1 MTSLRILL
9 ALIAIFNMYTL
20 QMDAN
25 TEFTEEIYMKPPS
38 DLMMILLSLLH
49 TSSEYTQE
57 QCDILE
63 EAAYRLRRGG
73 KLLLLKSLYGLVQ
86 APKNWFMLV
95 DLFLRHLGF
104 VATKSDPCLYYL
116 LDGGAIVL
124 LLLYVDDILLASTG
138 IGLVEKYYEL
148 FRSEFDVKLRP
159 DLNNYLKVELHHDRA
174 NQLITM
180 RLSKYIRE
188 ICERFNIVEGRAVTT
203 PMLSNHYLKNL
214 KTGAKSTETE
224 EERQYVRDFPLKE
237 FLVPVKV
244 CPIYFD
250 R

>member
-1 MTSLRILL
+1 M
-9 ALIAIFNMYTL
+9 
-20 QMDAN
+20 
-25 TEFTEEIYMKPPS
+25 
-38 DLMMILLSLLH
+38 
-49 TSSEYTQE
+49 
-57 QCDILE
+57 
-63 EAAYRLRRGG
+63 
-73 KLLLLKSLYGLVQ
+73 Q

-180 RLSKYIRE
+180 SLSKYIRE
-188 ICERFNIVEGRAVTT
+188 TCERFNIVEGRPVTT
-203 PMLSNHYLKNL
+203 PMLSNHYLK
-214 KTGAKSTETE
+214 TGAMTTETQ

-237 FLVPVKV
+237 LLGCLNYIAINVVQ
-244 CPIYFD
+244 ILLML
-250 R
+250 